1 LELPSWRAYSFSSC
15 SSAGRGIAVQVRF
28 REHPRPAASDVWR
41 TEPHGPIPAFST
53 IMDIQITTKK
63 SEGVERLLEVSVP
76 LTTVRDE
83 EEKQAKRYATSVRL
97 PGFRPG
103 KAPAA
108 MVRKRFKDAIR
119 QQVLETLV
127 QEAFKEVIER
137 EKLEVAAQPH
147 VHDVKFEDDKPLT
160 FELHLELRPK
170 VELNRTEGF
179 RVSRPAAAVTE
190 EMVAEQIETLRDQ
203 KATWAPVEEKPREG
217 DMVKVMLATPT
228 KDSDEMPE
236 GSPYNL
242 VLGGG
247 QAIPGIEELV
257 MELTP
262 GETKERVVKWP
273 DDFPDEAQRGQS
285 KKVRVTLEEVKRKS
299 APALDD
305 EFAREVGDFDSLE
318 ALRAAVRTD
327 LEEHATRDAD
337 ASVRQQL
344 LDQVAEANPFDVPP
358 SWVHRMI
365 DAYMQ
370 AYQIPDEQRQ
380 QFANEFAAVAE
391 KQVRRDMLIDA
402 LAEQQSL
409 TASEKDVDERV
420 AKVAEQRGA
429 DPGQVYASLQKA
441 GRLQE
446 IERSITEEKVFEWL
460 TSRNEVTNATA

>member
-1 LELPSWRAYSFSSC
+1 
-15 SSAGRGIAVQVRF
+15 
-28 REHPRPAASDVWR
+28 
-41 TEPHGPIPAFST
+41 
-53 IMDIQITTKK
+53 MDIQITTKK

-83 EEKQAKRYATSVRL
+83 EEKTAKRYATSVRL

-127 QEAFKEVIER
+127 QEAFKEVMER
-137 EKLEVAAQPH
+137 EKLDVAAQPH
-147 VHDVKFEDDKPLT
+147 VHDVKFEDDQPLT
-160 FELHLELRPK
+160 FELHLEVRPK
-170 VELNRTEGF
+170 VELARTEGF
-179 RVSRPAAAVTE
+179 KVSRAPSTVSE
-190 EMVAEQIETLRDQ
+190 ETVAEQVETLRDQ
-203 KATWAPVEEKPREG
+203 KATWAPVEEQPLEG
-217 DMVKVMLATPT
+217 DMVKVLLATPE
-228 KDSDEMPE
+228 KAGDEMPE

-257 MELTP
+257 MELKP

-273 DDFPDEAQRGQS
+273 DDFPDEAQRGQT
-285 KKVRVTLEEVKRKS
+285 KNVRVTLQEVKRKS

-305 EFAREVGDFDSLE
+305 EFAREVGDFDSLD

-337 ASVRQQL
+337 AAVRQQL
-344 LDQVAEANPFDVPP
+344 LDQIAEANPFDVPP
-358 SWVHRMI
+358 SWINRMI

-370 AYQIPDEQRQ
+370 AYQIPDDQRQ
-380 QFANEFAAVAE
+380 QFGNEFAAVAE

-420 AKVAEQRGA
+420 AKVAEQRGT

-441 GRLQE
+441 GRLPE

-460 TSRNEVTNATA
+460 TARNEITNGTAQ

>member
-1 LELPSWRAYSFSSC
+1 
-15 SSAGRGIAVQVRF
+15 
-28 REHPRPAASDVWR
+28 
-41 TEPHGPIPAFST
+41 
-53 IMDIQITTKK
+53 MDIQITTKK

-76 LTTVRDE
+76 LTAVRDE
-83 EEKQAKRYATSVRL
+83 EEKQAKRYASSVRL

-160 FELHLELRPK
+160 FELHLEVRPK
-170 VELNRTEGF
+170 LELSRTEGF
-179 RVSRPAAAVTE
+179 SVTRPAAAVTDA
-190 EMVAEQIETLRDQ
+190 MVDEQIETLRDQ
-203 KATWAPVEEKPREG
+203 KASWSPVEEKPREG
-217 DMVKVMLATPT
+217 DMVKVLLATPQ
-228 KDSDEMPE
+228 KDGDEMPE

-257 MELTP
+257 MELAP

-273 DDFPDEAQRGQS
+273 DDFPDETQRGQS

-305 EFAREVGDFDSLE
+305 AFAREVGDFDSLD
-318 ALRAAVRTD
+318 ALRKAVRTD

-337 ASVRQQL
+337 AAVRQQL

-370 AYQIPDEQRQ
+370 AYQIPDAQRQ
-380 QFANEFAAVAE
+380 QFAGEFAAVAE

-402 LAEQQSL
+402 LAEREAL
-409 TASEKDVDERV
+409 AASEKDVDERV

-441 GRLQE
+441 GRLPE

-460 TSRNEVTNATA
+460 TSRNEVTNA